1 MRYEVIAF
9 LKDSVSGLD
18 AEFFYVNSLRT
29 LHVLMKKL
37 SKSDKYEAYGIVD
50 RMHPNN
56 SNNL

>member
-18 AEFFYVNSLRT
+18 AEFFYVDSLRT
-29 LHVLMKKL
+29 LHVLEKKL
-37 SKSDKYEAYGIVD
+37 SKSSKYEAWGIVD

-56 SNNL
+56 NL

>member
-18 AEFFYVNSLRT
+18 AEFFYVDSLRT
-29 LHVLMKKL
+29 LHVLEKKL
-37 SKSDKYEAYGIVD
+37 SKDTKYEAWGIVD

-56 SNNL
+56 NL

>member
-29 LHVLMKKL
+29 LQLLEKKL
-37 SKSDKYEAYGIVD
+37 SKDSKYEAWSVID

-56 SNNL
+56 NL

>member
-9 LKDSVSGLD
+9 LADSVSGLD

-29 LHVLMKKL
+29 LHVLLKKF
-37 SKSDKYEAYGIVD
+37 SKDSKYEAYGIVD

-56 SNNL
+56 EL